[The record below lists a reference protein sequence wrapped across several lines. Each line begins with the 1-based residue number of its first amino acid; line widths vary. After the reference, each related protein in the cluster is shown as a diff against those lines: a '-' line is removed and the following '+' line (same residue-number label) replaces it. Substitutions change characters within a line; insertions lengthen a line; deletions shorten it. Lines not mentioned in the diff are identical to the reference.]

1 MQKASLLPSKVPMVD
16 RRRKEHGKK
25 GSRPLYYYA
34 AQTAGLMYTLA
45 RSYER
50 VYASLYEATRLS
62 WFFVLLKHL
71 DINFT

>member
-1 MQKASLLPSKVPMVD
+1 M
-16 RRRKEHGKK
+16 
-25 GSRPLYYYA
+25 
-34 AQTAGLMYTLA
+34 AGLMYTLA

-62 WFFVLLKHL
+62 WFFVLPKHL